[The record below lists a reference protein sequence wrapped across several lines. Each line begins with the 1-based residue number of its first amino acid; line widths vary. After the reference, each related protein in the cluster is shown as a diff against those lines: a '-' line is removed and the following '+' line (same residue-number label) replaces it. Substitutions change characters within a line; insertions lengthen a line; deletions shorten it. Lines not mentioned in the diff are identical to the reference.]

1 MSKEWDEM
9 NDENPAE
16 VEGAGITNLRKAY
29 EKKDRAN
36 KELREKLAAL
46 EARERE
52 RTLSETLST
61 QGVNPKIARF
71 YPADRESTPEKVE
84 EWLTEYADVF
94 GQAPPAA
101 QQAAPPQVSPELRN
115 IYDQFQQPGMNSPS
129 QDELTAIQ
137 NYQFG
142 DPMNSE
148 AEVQKFMSFMRNN
161 PGAVRN
167 PGA

>member
-16 VEGAGITNLRKAY
+16 LEGTGIANLRKAY
-29 EKKDRAN
+29 EKKDKAN

-52 RTLSETLST
+52 RTLSETLSA
-61 QGVNPKIARF
+61 QGVNPKIAAF
-71 YPADRESTPEKVE
+71 YPADREHTPEKVE
-84 EWLTEYADVF
+84 EWLTANADVF
-94 GQAPPAA
+94 GQTPPPRD
-101 QQAAPPQVSPELRN
+101 AAPAQVSPELRN
-115 IYDQFQQPGMNSPS
+115 IYDQFQQPGQNTPS
-129 QDELTAIQ
+129 MDEVTAIQ

-148 AEVQKFMSFMRNN
+148 QELQKFMAFMRNN

-167 PGA
+167 PGV